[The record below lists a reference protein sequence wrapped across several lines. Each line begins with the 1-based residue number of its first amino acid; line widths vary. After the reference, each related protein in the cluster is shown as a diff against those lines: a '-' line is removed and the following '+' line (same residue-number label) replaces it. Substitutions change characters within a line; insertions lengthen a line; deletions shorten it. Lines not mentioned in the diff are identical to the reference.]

1 MDKWDGI
8 LAALAIIFS
17 LALVIGAGMFQ
28 ATPSK
33 VVNVTI
39 TISEKYATFTTQG
52 YKSSYTTPAKVVD
65 ADGNLYIVQ
74 DENLW
79 AKMKVNGT
87 YNVQYAIYPN
97 NYEKQIIGFT

>member
-39 TISEKYATFTTQG
+39 TIGEKYDSTSG
-52 YKSSYTTPAKVVD
+52 YRYSTPAKVVD
-65 ADGNLYIVQ
+65 SNGDLYIVQ

>member
-33 VVNVTI
+33 
-39 TISEKYATFTTQG
+39 
-52 YKSSYTTPAKVVD
+52 
-65 ADGNLYIVQ
+65 
-74 DENLW
+74 
-79 AKMKVNGT
+79 MKVNGT

>member
-33 VVNVTI
+33 
-39 TISEKYATFTTQG
+39 
-52 YKSSYTTPAKVVD
+52 
-65 ADGNLYIVQ
+65 
-74 DENLW
+74 
-79 AKMKVNGT
+79 MKVNGT
-87 YNVQYAIYPN
+87 YFPG
-97 NYEKQIIGFT
+97 ERKPLSLGRG